1 MLPIEGLS
9 DQVTAVFD
17 VPETVAVKALAC
29 DDDRVTLAG
38 VSEIVGATRA

>member
-1 MLPIEGLS
+1 MLPTAGLS
-9 DQVTAVFD
+9 NHVTAVFD

-38 VSEIVGATRA
+38 VSEIVGAARA